1 MKDAHYLLFPLL
13 LLLSAFPVT
22 PQQPAQKEFMYRVEP
37 TRPAMLSNG
46 PTAQE
51 RAVITEHFNRLA
63 ELTKKGVVEF
73 AGRTTNTDKT
83 SFGIIIFRAESEAA
97 AREIMNDDPAVKKGV
112 MKATLFP
119 FHTALMEGRPI
130 E

>member
-1 MKDAHYLLFPLL
+1 MKPQLTFLASILL
-13 LLLSAFPVT
+13 LATAAVA
-22 PQQPAQKEFMYRVEP
+22 QQPEKKEYMYRVQP
-37 TRPAMLSNG
+37 MRPAMLTKG
-46 PTAQE
+46 PTPAE
-51 RAVITEHFNRLA
+51 KSIISEHFSRLA
-63 ELTKKGVVEF
+63 ELTGKGVVEF

-97 AREIMNDDPAVKKGV
+97 AREIMNNDPAVKQGV